1 MAGEILAAFR
11 TVMLFISFS
20 WLSIMYLLV
29 YRVPRLEKSNQ
40 VYRAIE
46 NGIRSDNKKYFKRLE
61 ESFDGN
67 IQIFG
72 EDLPQIRWDLSNPR
86 KKLLG
91 RNNQTLQEF
100 SSSDIPVSIR
110 KVKKNLT
117 EIHSQNIDFS
127 SGDLDCRLL
136 DTMETFEVLG
146 SGYTKVVRRGVLA
159 GKAIAL
165 KYTSE
170 GNHDI
175 VQCKTERP
183 PERHFE
189 CFNLAKFKLLKEA
202 LLFRQLKHRNIVKVC
217 LYDSIGFSY
226 RCVTSHRYGTFLCSV
241 QFRVHFFV
249 CKMHCKTLEKTTI
262 CLLKSCF
269 YMAMTHKSFQKNLV

>member
-1 MAGEILAAFR
+1 MAGEIFAAFR

-29 YRVPRLEKSNQ
+29 CRIPRLEKSNQ
-40 VYRAIE
+40 IYQAIE
-46 NGIRSDNKKYFKRLE
+46 NGIRNDNKKYFRQLE

-72 EDLPQIRWDLSNPR
+72 EDFPQIRWDLANPR
-86 KKLLG
+86 KKLLN
-91 RNNQTLQEF
+91 RKNQTLKEF

-110 KVKKNLT
+110 KVQENLT
-117 EIHSQNIDFS
+117 GIHMQSVDFS
-127 SGDLDCRLL
+127 SGVLDCRLL
-136 DTMETFEVLG
+136 DTVETFEVLG

-159 GKAIAL
+159 GTSIAL

-170 GNHDI
+170 RNHDV

-202 LLFRQLKHRNIVKVC
+202 LLFRQLRHRNIVKVC
-217 LYDSIGFSY
+217 LY
-226 RCVTSHRYGTFLCSV
+226 
-241 QFRVHFFV
+241 HFV
-249 CKMHCKTLEKTTI
+249 
-262 CLLKSCF
+262 
-269 YMAMTHKSFQKNLV
+269 N